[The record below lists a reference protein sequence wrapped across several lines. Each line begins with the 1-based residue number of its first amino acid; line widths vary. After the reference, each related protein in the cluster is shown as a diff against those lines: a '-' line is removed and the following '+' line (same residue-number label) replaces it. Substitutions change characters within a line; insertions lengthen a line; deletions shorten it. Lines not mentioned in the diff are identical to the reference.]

1 MKGLSIHLDRRNDK
15 ILKLIIGENERE
27 RWTLRFL
34 LRQLTGWW
42 YHLWWQAGKQRR
54 ELWVRGER
62 LNLVS
67 NINVGCTSS
76 WLYVYEIPERDLVKM
91 QIWCHLIY
99 GVGMAKKVSSQISI
113 LKYCSIFLECW
124 VGGKKKVF
132 EAKLFHSG
140 KKNVLID

>member
-15 ILKLIIGENERE
+15 ILKLMIGKNERE
-27 RWTLRFL
+27 TWTLRFL

-124 VGGKKKVF
+124 VRKKK
-132 EAKLFHSG
+132 
-140 KKNVLID
+140 KKSLRPNSFIVEKKMC